1 MQNGDGLEVGSEEEN
16 AGMYAEGQYAE
27 QYEYTD
33 DPAGQEG
40 AEGDADNGPQDT
52 ELQGI
57 DMQTDVI
64 QQDEGDLAAGDLGE
78 EEGDLAEDGFGEG
91 DLGATELV
99 DGGLAEGDLAEEDLA
114 GAAEG
119 DDDLLDSAEAP
130 TEYPVSHTS
139 YCAFR
144 LGA

>member
-1 MQNGDGLEVGSEEEN
+1 MQNGDGLEAGSEEEI
-16 AGMYAEGQYAE
+16 AGMYTEGQYAE

-40 AEGDADNGPQDT
+40 AEGDADNGPQDI
-52 ELQGI
+52 ELQES

-64 QQDEGDLAAGDLGE
+64 QQDEDDLAAEDPGE
-78 EEGDLAEDGFGEG
+78 EGGDLAEGGLGEEVLG
-91 DLGATELV
+91 DTELV
-99 DGGLAEGDLAEEDLA
+99 DGGLTEGDLTEGDLA

-130 TEYPVSHTS
+130 TDYPVSHTS
-139 YCAFR
+139 HCACR

>member
-1 MQNGDGLEVGSEEEN
+1 MQNGDGLEAGSEEEN

-40 AEGDADNGPQDT
+40 AEGDADNGPQGT
-52 ELQGI
+52 ELQGS

-64 QQDEGDLAAGDLGE
+64 QQDEDDLAAGDLGE
-78 EEGDLAEDGFGEG
+78 EEGDLAEGGFGEG
-91 DLGATELV
+91 DLGDTELV
-99 DGGLAEGDLAEEDLA
+99 DGGLTEGDLTEGDLA

-130 TEYPVSHTS
+130 TEYPVSYTS
-139 YCAFR
+139 HCACR

>member
-33 DPAGQEG
+33 DPAGQEA

-52 ELQGI
+52 ELQGS

-64 QQDEGDLAAGDLGE
+64 QQDEDDLAAKR
-78 EEGDLAEDGFGEG
+78 
-91 DLGATELV
+91 TLV
-99 DGGLAEGDLAEEDLA
+99 TQS
-114 GAAEG
+114 
-119 DDDLLDSAEAP
+119 LLMA
-130 TEYPVSHTS
+130 V
-139 YCAFR
+139 
-144 LGA
+144 